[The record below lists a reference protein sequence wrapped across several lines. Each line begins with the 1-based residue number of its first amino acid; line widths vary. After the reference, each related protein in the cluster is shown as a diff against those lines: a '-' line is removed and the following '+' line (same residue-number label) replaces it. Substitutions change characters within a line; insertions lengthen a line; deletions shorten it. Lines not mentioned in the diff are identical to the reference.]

1 MSLTD
6 AFSGK
11 HLRITALEVFVISF
25 ILPPAMIPSR
35 ILYTGWERHTH
46 WGYKQITEENS
57 LPRRMTL
64 TWPIFPWQK
73 NPHEAEK
80 VENDH
85 WPQTSMRPH
94 THAWW
99 SVPLACPW
107 TVYGDRDMGGPR
119 KVHRWENSEK
129 KVETHRKV
137 ELSINNRSS
146 NMSRKLKICSSSRH

>member
-1 MSLTD
+1 MLFQENIWELLLWKSSSLV
-6 AFSGK
+6 SSC
-11 HLRITALEVFVISF
+11 HLPWFLPGFFTQAEKDIRIV
-25 ILPPAMIPSR
+25 
-35 ILYTGWERHTH
+35 

-99 SVPLACPW
+99 SVPLAWPW

-129 KVETHRKV
+129 KVETNRKV